1 MKKRGE
7 KKLLRKLLLVQKGSL
22 RLWSALLALCIGT
35 TLLLSAVMIWWNF
48 RELLEG
54 KYDDDSL
61 GSTFLTV
68 SKRVTNENMG
78 KPVTTLFTRTEIDA
92 LSAAPQVQELG
103 VLTSNRF
110 SVYATLNV
118 SVGFS
123 TQMFLESVPDR
134 FIDKKPENWS
144 WQPSMVHVPIILSSD
159 FLNLYNYGFALS
171 QGLPQLSESSIKSL
185 AFDLKIG
192 NQDHG
197 ETYSAQV
204 VGFSDRI
211 SSVLVPESF
220 LEYGNKNYANGI
232 PQAPSRLIV
241 RVKDP
246 SDHAFIDYLN
256 TRDYVTNT
264 EQLRWNKLRTVVD
277 SVVSSIG
284 LLAIILMA
292 VGTLVFILFIELTI
306 TRARQSIALLLELG
320 YSPTYIAKFM
330 ISRFVP
336 LIVITVLVS
345 MCLLLT
351 IQVYASGWMSKINL
365 NIPLEPGWPVWIAL
379 IASLVLLLFS
389 VSRAIVAAV
398 NRS

>member
-1 MKKRGE
+1 MNKRGE

-144 WQPSMVHVPIILSSD
+144 WQPGMVHVPIILSSD

>member
-144 WQPSMVHVPIILSSD
+144 WQPGMVHVPIILSSD

-284 LLAIILMA
+284 VLAIILMA
-292 VGTLVFILFIELTI
+292 IGTLVFVLFIELTI
-306 TRARQSIALLLELG
+306 ANARHSITLLLELG

-336 LIVITVLVS
+336 LIIITVLVS

-351 IQVYASGWMSKINL
+351 IQVYASGWMSKMNL
-365 NIPLEPGWPVWIAL
+365 NIPLEPGWPVWIAF
-379 IASLVLLLFS
+379 IASLVLLMFS

>member
-144 WQPSMVHVPIILSSD
+144 WQPGMVHVPIILSSD

-220 LEYGNKNYANGI
+220 LEYGNKNFANGI

-256 TRDYVTNT
+256 TRGYVTNT

>member
-1 MKKRGE
+1 MNKRGE

-144 WQPSMVHVPIILSSD
+144 WQPGMVHVPIILSSD

-220 LEYGNKNYANGI
+220 LEYGNKNFANGI